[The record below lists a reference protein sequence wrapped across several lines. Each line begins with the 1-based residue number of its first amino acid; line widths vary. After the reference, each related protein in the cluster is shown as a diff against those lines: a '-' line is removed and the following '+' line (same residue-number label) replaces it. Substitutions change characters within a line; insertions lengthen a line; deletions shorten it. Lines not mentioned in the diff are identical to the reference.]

1 MSDPGAYEVI
11 NPADFGVERSI
22 QLAHRLTGW
31 NAIQQRSKELGLE
44 LRDDELRA
52 ATSFIKNMAEEQ
64 PMTLDQIDTA
74 LIQMAT
80 GPRVSSAQFIQLTTA
95 PPEEEGAEV
104 DSVVAELREKAAMA
118 AKALEEY
125 TLASAKRAVHST
137 VKKGPKRLETRIRVV
152 GHLL

>member
-1 MSDPGAYEVI
+1 MSDPGAYEVL
-11 NPADFGVERSI
+11 NPVDFGVERAI

-80 GPRVSSAQFIQLTTA
+80 GPRISSAQFIQLSTSKPDEA
-95 PPEEEGAEV
+95 GEE
-104 DSVVAELREKAAMA
+104 DDELREKAAQA
-118 AKALEEY
+118 AKALEEF
-125 TLASAKRAVHST
+125 TVASAKRAVRST
-137 VKKGPKRLETRIRVV
+137 MKKAPKAVQTRVRVV